1 MTSGPDHAISNGSCE
16 SHMTTQMDHVRVTLP
31 MVFIMSQTRRADAV
45 EDDKE
50 VTYASGSL

>member
-1 MTSGPDHAISNGSCE
+1 
-16 SHMTTQMDHVRVTLP
+16 MTTQMDHVRVTLP